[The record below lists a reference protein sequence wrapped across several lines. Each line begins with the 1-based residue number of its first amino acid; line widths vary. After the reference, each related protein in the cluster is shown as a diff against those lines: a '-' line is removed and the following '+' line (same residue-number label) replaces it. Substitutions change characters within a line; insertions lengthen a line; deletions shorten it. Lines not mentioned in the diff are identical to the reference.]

1 MKKYVLKFIYMIAL
15 GLIGS
20 TTLLAADLTCARD
33 GSNKITTRTECGT
46 QPDEQYI
53 TIKRIAFCTQ
63 APTLAN
69 TVSAVV
75 STTGC
80 TDVFVNSTGVE
91 ILITPSGAALPAFT
105 EPPAGTYTHAYVELS
120 PDFRVKTIQR
130 FSLPDVS
137 GTQTYVS
144 GTGTICWSKTET
156 INNARSTTP
165 HMSQCSTSEPSA
177 ADVGITT
184 SHFNAISN
192 LDGTLP
198 PAMYITDGTDAMA
211 LLDSSRR
218 LLVAADRTGNGV
230 VGSEAMIAAWT
241 AIPLTTYGAG
251 LTSYVAAFPNT
262 RGTNVN
268 FNTNGVNI
276 TNFGAADI
284 SFTLTAVRTGGAN

>member
-1 MKKYVLKFIYMIAL
+1 MIAL

-20 TTLLAADLTCARD
+20 KTLLAADLTCARD

-69 TVSAVV
+69 TVGAVV

-91 ILITPSGAALPAFT
+91 ILITPTGAALPAFT

-130 FSLPDVS
+130 FSGTVF
-137 GTQTYVS
+137 GTQANLSPAEFDS
-144 GTGTICWSKTET
+144 GSGTICWSKTGT

-165 HMSQCSTSEPSA
+165 HMSQCSTSESSA

-192 LDGTLP
+192 LNGILP
-198 PAMYITDGTDAMA
+198 PAMYIVDGTGAMA

-218 LLVAADRTGNGV
+218 LLTAASRTGNGV

-241 AIPLTTYGAG
+241 AMTFTTYGAG
-251 LTSYVAAFPNT
+251 LTSYVGAFPNT

-268 FNTNGVNI
+268 FNTLTGVNI

-284 SFTLTAVRTGGAN
+284 SFTLTTSRTGGN

>member
-1 MKKYVLKFIYMIAL
+1 MKKYVLKFICMIAL

-20 TTLLAADLTCARD
+20 KTLLAADLTCARD

-69 TVSAVV
+69 TVGAVV

-80 TDVFVNSTGVE
+80 TDVFVNSTGLE
-91 ILITPSGAALPAFT
+91 ILVTPSGAALPAIT

-130 FSLPDVS
+130 FAVLTEGTELHDS
-137 GTQTYVS
+137 GS
-144 GTGTICWSKTET
+144 GTICWSKTGT

-192 LDGTLP
+192 LNGIAP
-198 PAMYITDGTDAMA
+198 PAMYIVDGTDAMA

-218 LLVAADRTGNGV
+218 LLTAASRTGNGV
-230 VGSEAMIAAWT
+230 VGSEAMIAART
-241 AIPLTTYGAG
+241 AMTFTTYGAG
-251 LTSYVAAFPNT
+251 LTSYVGAFPNT

-268 FNTNGVNI
+268 FNTNTVNI

-284 SFTLTAVRTGGAN
+284 SFTLTTSRVAN

>member
-1 MKKYVLKFIYMIAL
+1 
-15 GLIGS
+15 
-20 TTLLAADLTCARD
+20 
-33 GSNKITTRTECGT
+33 
-46 QPDEQYI
+46 
-53 TIKRIAFCTQ
+53 
-63 APTLAN
+63 
-69 TVSAVV
+69 
-75 STTGC
+75 
-80 TDVFVNSTGVE
+80 
-91 ILITPSGAALPAFT
+91 
-105 EPPAGTYTHAYVELS
+105 
-120 PDFRVKTIQR
+120 
-130 FSLPDVS
+130 
-137 GTQTYVS
+137 
-144 GTGTICWSKTET
+144 
-156 INNARSTTP
+156 
-165 HMSQCSTSEPSA
+165 MSQCSTSEPSA